1 MSNKSLTALIVGV
14 VLAIVLW
21 NSFYIVSQ
29 TERAVMLRFGRIVEP
44 DVKPGL
50 HMKIPYV
57 NSVRK
62 FDARLMTLD
71 STTSRFLTLEKKA
84 LMVDSYA
91 KWRVDDAERFYTA
104 TSGMKQIAD
113 ERLARRLEAALRDQF
128 GKRTLHESVSGQ
140 RDELMAQ
147 VTNTLNRAAQQ
158 ELGIEV
164 VDVRVKGIDL
174 PREVNRSVFERMS
187 SSVSVKPASIAPRVR
202 NWPKV
207 FVPTPIASVGC
218 CWQRPSARPKS
229 CAVTAMRRRR
239 RSTRLPMGRTRSST
253 PSTAAC
259 RHTARASPTRKMCWC
274 WIPRAI
280 SSAIWSPPRRS
291 DGTHPAGDSARRVTR
306 WQNIAMIRQP
316 GNSRLFYVCVPVGA
330 PADSRHG

>member
-14 VLAIVLW
+14 VAAIVLW

-29 TERAVMLRFGRIVEP
+29 TERSVLLRFGRIVEP

-62 FDARLMTLD
+62 FDARLLTLD
-71 STTSRFLTLEKKA
+71 TTTSRFLTLEKKA

-147 VTNTLNRAAQQ
+147 VTTSLNRAAQQ

-187 SSVSVKPASIAPRVR
+187 SEREREAREHRAKGKELAEGIRADADRQRRVLLAEAFR
-202 NWPKV
+202 EAEELRGDGDAQAAAIYAAAYGQDQEFYAFHRSLQAYRESFSSKEDV
-207 FVPTPIASVGC
+207 LVLD
-218 CWQRPSARPKS
+218 PKS
-229 CAVTAMRRRR
+229 DFFRYLEK
-239 RSTRLPMGRTRSST
+239 S
-253 PSTAAC
+253 
-259 RHTARASPTRKMCWC
+259 
-274 WIPRAI
+274 
-280 SSAIWSPPRRS
+280 
-291 DGTHPAGDSARRVTR
+291 
-306 WQNIAMIRQP
+306 N
-316 GNSRLFYVCVPVGA
+316 
-330 PADSRHG
+330 

>member
-1 MSNKSLTALIVGV
+1 MNNKSLTALIVGV

-29 TERAVMLRFGRIVEP
+29 TERAVLLRFGRIVEP

-50 HMKIPYV
+50 HLKIPYV

-71 STTSRFLTLEKKA
+71 TTTSRFLTLEKKA

-140 RDELMAQ
+140 RDELMSL
-147 VTNTLNRAAQQ
+147 VTNSLNRAAQQ

-187 SSVSVKPASIAPRVR
+187 SEREREAREHRAKGKELAEGIRADADRQRRVLLAEAFR
-202 NWPKV
+202 EAEELRGDGDAQAAAIYAAAYGQDREFYSFHRSLQAYRESFANKEDV
-207 FVPTPIASVGC
+207 LVLD
-218 CWQRPSARPKS
+218 PKS
-229 CAVTAMRRRR
+229 DFFRYLESATA
-239 RSTRLPMGRTRSST
+239 
-253 PSTAAC
+253 
-259 RHTARASPTRKMCWC
+259 
-274 WIPRAI
+274 
-280 SSAIWSPPRRS
+280 
-291 DGTHPAGDSARRVTR
+291 
-306 WQNIAMIRQP
+306 Q
-316 GNSRLFYVCVPVGA
+316 
-330 PADSRHG
+330 

>member
-14 VLAIVLW
+14 VLAIVAW

-29 TERAVMLRFGRIVEP
+29 TERAVLLRFGRIVEP
-44 DVKPGL
+44 DVKPGI
-50 HMKIPYV
+50 HVKIPYV

-71 STTSRFLTLEKKA
+71 TTTSRFLTLEKKA

-104 TSGMKQIAD
+104 TSGVKQIAD

-140 RDELMAQ
+140 RDELMAL
-147 VTNTLNRAAQQ
+147 VTNSLNRAAQQ

-164 VDVRVKGIDL
+164 LDVRVKGIDL

-187 SSVSVKPASIAPRVR
+187 SEREREAREHRAKGKELAEGIRADADRQRRVLLAEAFREAEELRGDGDARAAAIYASAYGQDSEFYSFHRSLQAYR
-202 NWPKV
+202 DS
-207 FVPTPIASVGC
+207 FASKEDVLVLD
-218 CWQRPSARPKS
+218 PKS
-229 CAVTAMRRRR
+229 DFFRYLE
-239 RSTRLPMGRTRSST
+239 SG
-253 PSTAAC
+253 
-259 RHTARASPTRKMCWC
+259 
-274 WIPRAI
+274 AI
-280 SSAIWSPPRRS
+280 R
-291 DGTHPAGDSARRVTR
+291 
-306 WQNIAMIRQP
+306 
-316 GNSRLFYVCVPVGA
+316 
-330 PADSRHG
+330 

>member
-14 VLAIVLW
+14 VLAIVAW

-29 TERAVMLRFGRIVEP
+29 TERAVLLRFGRIVEP
-44 DVKPGL
+44 DVKPGMHL
-50 HMKIPYV
+50 KIPYV

-71 STTSRFLTLEKKA
+71 TTTSRFLTLEKKA

-104 TSGMKQIAD
+104 TSGVKQIAD

-140 RDELMAQ
+140 RDELMSL
-147 VTNTLNRAAQQ
+147 VTNSLNRAAQQ

-187 SSVSVKPASIAPRVR
+187 SERER
-202 NWPKV
+202 E
-207 FVPTPIASVGC
+207 
-218 CWQRPSARPKS
+218 ARE
-229 CAVTAMRRRR
+229 
-239 RSTRLPMGRTRSST
+239 
-253 PSTAAC
+253 
-259 RHTARASPTRKMCWC
+259 HRAKGKELAEG
-274 WIPRAI
+274 IRAD
-280 SSAIWSPPRRS
+280 ADRQ
-291 DGTHPAGDSARRVTR
+291 RRVLLAEAFR
-306 WQNIAMIRQP
+306 EAEELRGDGDAQAAAIYAAAYGQDREFYSFHRSLQAYRESFANKEDVLVLDP
-316 GNSRLFYVCVPVGA
+316 NSDFFRYLESA
-330 PADSRHG
+330 TAQ